1 MGQTIGYGLLIV
13 TSLFLWIYC
22 RKKRAGWKYRTYLLA
37 AALLGIVCFG
47 VSLWEQSGAGKKE
60 PLQGL
65 ERKQSGGGAQEVWL
79 TLEAAGL
86 FSRRE
91 YPITVEERQLT
102 RAEAERVL
110 QQAGEEA
117 EDLILG
123 ENSSAEEVY
132 HDLYLPKQLQAGTVE
147 AAYSFEPFE
156 LVETDG
162 TILWE
167 NLKEDS
173 PLIKVEV
180 ELNCQEYQAVH
191 EFQIQLAPDRRREEE
206 VLLQELGQKMDAEN
220 RRQGEDYFSL
230 PQTIHDV
237 ALIWR
242 PQEEQLAGKLLLL
255 GAAALVAWH
264 VCTKEK
270 AERERKAWE
279 RQMKLDY
286 PNLVSQLSLLTGTGM
301 TVPAAWG
308 RMVAEYNRQR
318 ENGVAAMRPGY
329 EEMKKTWNEM
339 QGGVGEQ
346 QAWTNF
352 GIRCGQ
358 SHYRKFSSILVQN
371 VRKGSQNMQQ
381 LLDAEAKEAFLQR
394 KLYAKQLGE
403 EAGTKLL
410 IPMGIMM
417 LLVFAIL
424 LLPAMLNLQL

>member
-1 MGQTIGYGLLIV
+1 MEQVIGYSLLAVI
-13 TSLFLWIYC
+13 SLFLWIYC
-22 RKKRAGWKYRTYLLA
+22 RKKRTGWKYNTYLLA
-37 AALLGIVCFG
+37 GALLGAVCLV
-47 VSLWEQSGAGKKE
+47 VSLWEQAGAGEKE

-65 ERKQSGGGAQEVWL
+65 ERKQNGGAQEVWL
-79 TLEAAGL
+79 TLEAGGL
-86 FSRRE
+86 FGRRE
-91 YPITVEERQLT
+91 YPVTVEERRLT
-102 RAEAERVL
+102 REEAERVL

-117 EDLILG
+117 ERLILG
-123 ENSSAEEVY
+123 ENASVVEVY
-132 HDLYLPKQLQAGTVE
+132 HDLYLPKQLQEGMVE

-167 NLKEDS
+167 NLRDDS
-173 PLIKVEV
+173 TLVKVEAA
-180 ELNCQEYQAVH
+180 LSCQEYQAVH
-191 EFQIQLAPDRRREEE
+191 TFQIQLAPGRRREEE
-206 VLLQELGQKMDAEN
+206 TLLQELAQRLAAEN
-220 RRQGEDYFSL
+220 KRQGENYFSL
-230 PQTIHDV
+230 PKQINDI
-237 ALIWR
+237 ALTWR
-242 PQEEQLAGKLLLL
+242 PQEEHLAGKLLLF
-255 GAAALVAWH
+255 GSAVLVAWY

-270 AERERKAWE
+270 KEREKKAWE

-301 TVPAAWG
+301 TVPVAWG

-318 ENGVAAMRPGY
+318 EKGITAVRPGY
-329 EEMKKTWNEM
+329 EEMKKTWNEI

-346 QAWTNF
+346 QAWNNF
-352 GIRCGQ
+352 GVRCGQ
-358 SHYRKFSSILVQN
+358 SQYRKFSSILVQN

-381 LLDAEAKEAFLQR
+381 LLDAEAKEALLQR

-424 LLPAMLNLQL
+424 LLPAMFHMQL